1 MAHFDL
7 TVGDRL
13 VQSNPDAGKIVAM
26 RQGPKVE
33 PLTVPIN
40 NGRCG
45 ARCRSIPY
53 SSIVT
58 IDEIHIDE
66 DDVPWVAVQNL
77 CQHQYAYSGW
87 VPIFGLPNWTH
98 RGRCIF
104 KQIYDYAPAVCLSV
118 RPVYT
123 TPTQAAPNTPG
134 SYAKIYADQTYGIN
148 EMLKID
154 DKTYLDVISLNPE
167 ESGCSNI
174 GWVAFDPSCMI
185 LEDATELNYPSTRLS
200 ATCAVDTIDELAPPN
215 TVVYAHDP
223 YGINTS
229 HINICV

>member
-1 MAHFDL
+1 MAHFNL
-7 TVGDRL
+7 TVGGRL

-33 PLTVPIN
+33 PLAVPHN

-58 IDEIHIDE
+58 IDEIHID
-66 DDVPWVAVQNL
+66 DDGVPWVSVQNL
-77 CQHQYAYSGW
+77 CQHGHAYFGW
-87 VPIFGLPNWTH
+87 VPVFGLPNWTH
-98 RGRCIF
+98 RGQRIF
-104 KQIYDYAPAVCLSV
+104 KQIYNYAPAACLSV
-118 RPVYT
+118 RAIYT
-123 TPTQAAPNTPG
+123 TPTQSAPNTPG
-134 SYAKIYADQTYGIN
+134 SYAKIYADQDYGVN

-154 DKTYLDVISLNPE
+154 DKTYLNVISMNPD

-174 GWVAFDPSCMI
+174 GWVAFDPSCMT
-185 LEDATELNYPSTRLS
+185 LEDATEWNYPLTELSTVG
-200 ATCAVDTIDELAPPN
+200 TIDIIDELAPPD
-215 TVVYAHDP
+215 TIAYIHDP

-229 HINICV
+229 YINICV